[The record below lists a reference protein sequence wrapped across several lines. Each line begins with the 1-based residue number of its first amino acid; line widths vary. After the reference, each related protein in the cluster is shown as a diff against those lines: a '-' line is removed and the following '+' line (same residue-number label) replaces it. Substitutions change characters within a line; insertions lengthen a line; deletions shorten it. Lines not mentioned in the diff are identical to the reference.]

1 MTVFVHQELGLSGVC
16 SRNLELRFDPDSPGT
31 FWSVAL
37 KYDIIQKLADF
48 GRSVAIQGEL
58 IGPGIQG
65 NPYNLTEH
73 DFYVYDIFDIEAQEY
88 MLPNVVQSACRVF
101 GLRNVPVLR
110 YEFLQGD
117 LEEQIARAD
126 GRSELNPATI
136 REGLVFKN
144 LKTQESFKIVS
155 NKFLEKQN

>member
-1 MTVFVHQELGLSGVC
+1 MEESNAVTKAKERV
-16 SRNLELRFDPDSPGT
+16 
-31 FWSVAL
+31 
-37 KYDIIQKLADF
+37 LASIKRIDEI
-48 GRSVAIQGEL
+48 R
-58 IGPGIQG
+58 P
-65 NPYNLTEH
+65 
-73 DFYVYDIFDIEAQEY
+73 IENADA
-88 MLPNVVQSACRVF
+88 N
-101 GLRNVPVLR
+101 
-110 YEFLQGD
+110 EFLQGD